1 MEDPKERE
9 AVNQTWVRWWVMQHA
24 YRFIQ
29 EFDATVEQEEL
40 IPAGAP
46 IDFVPTRNQ

>member
-1 MEDPKERE
+1 
-9 AVNQTWVRWWVMQHA
+9 MQHA

-29 EFDATVEQEEL
+29 EFEASVETEQL

-46 IDFVPTRNQ
+46 IDFVPERNQ